1 MPFTNRYT
9 ANDCGAMTFTGNTIG
24 LSGTGFSNE
33 AGTNG
38 TAGAFITLDSSS
50 TVDAFPP
57 PTVIGSAGTTLDYT
71 ENGSEANLNLPAG
84 STILYAELIWG
95 GLYIGGGIDI
105 SGVIDDDILFN
116 TPAQSNISITPDPIT
131 ANQFISG
138 NTGFYMRSADVTTLI
153 QAGGGGTYSA
163 GSVPAIINQFDSPV
177 NHAGWTLAVIYR
189 NTSLNNRNMTLYV
202 GAEGFVSNGSPSDV
216 PISGFLTPPT
226 GDVDARV
233 LLSAQ
238 EGDANINGDQA
249 LFGPDSGTLTN
260 LSGPRNP
267 AGNFFGS
274 QINDD
279 SGNID
284 TSGSYG
290 FRNHTP
296 GTPGTNI
303 FAGRQ
308 GWDITNVSANN
319 YLPNNQSTALF
330 QFNSTGDLY
339 MPNALGIQIDFGE
352 ADLEM
357 DKEVNKT
364 MTHQGDVLTYTVTIT
379 NDGVVGADNAYFEDQ
394 LSAGAEFI
402 ENTVTIDGIT
412 QPGLDPVVGFPLDPI
427 PVGES
432 RVITYK
438 VRVGKKCFI
447 INEATL
453 TYSCGKVATSNSVI
467 TTSCQSSCGGD
478 DGCCC

>member
-1 MPFTNRYT
+1 MAFINRFT
-9 ANDCGAMTFTGNTIG
+9 ANDCGAMTFTGNTLG
-24 LSGTGFSNE
+24 LSGDSNVQNT
-33 AGTNG
+33 AGTDG
-38 TAGAFITLDSSS
+38 TIGAFITLDSSS
-50 TVDAFPP
+50 TVDAYPP
-57 PTVIGSAGTTLDYT
+57 PTIVGSAGTTTNYT
-71 ENGSEANLNLPAG
+71 ENGSEAVLNLPPG
-84 STILYAELIWG
+84 STVLYAELIWG
-95 GLYIGGGIDI
+95 GLYLGGDEDLTALIN
-105 SGVIDDDILFN
+105 DDILFSTPILGN
-116 TPAQSNISITPDPIT
+116 TPITPDALT
-131 ANQFISG
+131 ANEFG
-138 NTGFYMRSADVTTLI
+138 GFYMRSADVTALV

-163 GSVPAIINQFDSPV
+163 GSVPAIVNASGFV
-177 NHAGWTLAVIYR
+177 NHAGWTLAVVYR
-189 NTSLNNRNMTLYV
+189 NTSLNNRNMNLYV
-202 GAEGFVSNGSPSDV
+202 GAEGQVSNGNPSDV

-274 QINDD
+274 QITDD

-352 ADLEM
+352 ADLDM

-364 MTHQGDVLTYTVTIT
+364 MTHKGDVLTYTVTIT
-379 NDGVVGADNAYFEDQ
+379 NDGVVEADNAYFEDQ

-402 ENTVTIDGIT
+402 QNTLTIDGVT
-412 QPGLDPVVGFPLDPI
+412 QPGLDPAVGFPLDPI
-427 PVGES
+427 PAGES

-453 TYSCGKVATSNSVI
+453 TYSCGKVATSNSVL
-467 TTSCQSSCGGD
+467 TTSCQSSCGGE
-478 DGCCC
+478 DGCSC